1 VQSVK
6 HWPNLPE
13 DYGDGQRQFDMA
25 KAAYDAVEPVAWLA
39 AGSIFYLFWSF
50 FPWFIAIPLGPIALL
65 VLIIPHKRRLKEA
78 RKAWTDDIEA
88 YQEYLKRP
96 LS

>member
-1 VQSVK
+1 MKQ
-6 HWPNLPE
+6 WPNLPQ

-25 KAAYDAVEPVAWLA
+25 KAAHDAIEPVAWIA
-39 AGSIFYLFWSF
+39 AGSILYLLWMLFHWLLG
-50 FPWFIAIPLGPIALL
+50 IIVGPLVYL
-65 VLIIPHKRRLKEA
+65 VLVVPYKRRLQVA

-96 LS
+96 LP